1 MYAGLFVEPP
11 ENIPPVRAGA
21 GVDESTLGGFRVGVM
36 PRKLDPEFPHELPG
50 FAFAMKPLT
59 ELEVFFQNSSLFPEA
74 WWPGFLSFQ
83 QEQGLAED
91 PGISDGA
98 PGHRNARYCSA

>member
-1 MYAGLFVEPP
+1 MV
-11 ENIPPVRAGA
+11 
-21 GVDESTLGGFRVGVM
+21 LG
-36 PRKLDPEFPHELPG
+36 KLDPEFPHELPG

-98 PGHRNARYCSA
+98 PGHRNARYCSAGVKMSPDPMNLKAG